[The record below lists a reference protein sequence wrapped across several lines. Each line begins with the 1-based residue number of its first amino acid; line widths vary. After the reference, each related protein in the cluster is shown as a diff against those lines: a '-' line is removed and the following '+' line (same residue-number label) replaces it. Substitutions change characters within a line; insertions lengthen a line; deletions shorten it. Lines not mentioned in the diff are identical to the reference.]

1 MREVAQNQVL
11 MYKGVANVRVRY
23 AETDQM
29 GIVYYGIYTQ
39 YFEVGRVEAF
49 RELGMS
55 YKEMEDNGT
64 MLPVVHVELY
74 YHRPALYDDLLT
86 IVTSVTEFPGVKI
99 AFDHQVLNEKQELLT
114 TGRVV
119 LVFVDAKTKKPK
131 RAPEDFLEKMR
142 PFF

>member
-11 MYKGVANVRVRY
+11 MYKGVTNVRVRY

-29 GIVYYGIYTQ
+29 SIVYYGIYTQ

-64 MLPVVHVELY
+64 MLPVVHVELN

-86 IVTSVTEFPGVKI
+86 IVTTVTELPGVKI
-99 AFDHQVLNEKQELLT
+99 TFDHQVLNDKQELLIT
-114 TGRVV
+114 RKVV